1 MDEQTTTGAAPAASS
16 ETLLSLFRR
25 ASHFMARVCHHQ
37 GHAHHAQRR
46 ILGLLKEKG
55 ALSQRELL
63 EILGVR
69 SASLSELL
77 AKLERGGFIIRE
89 RDQQDRRSVI
99 VDLTGQGRDAL
110 GETPQ
115 GRQESAEM
123 LFAPLSPTERQTLEE
138 LLTKLIVALEEAF
151 PDQAS
156 AHRHHEDGHRDHDHC
171 GHGPQGHGPH
181 GHCPHGRDRGRGN
194 GENPHGRGRHS
205 SHGEEGG
212 HGRRHGPDESGRENR
227 HEGRHARGDEEFPV
241 YGLAWESRSFFME

>member
-1 MDEQTTTGAAPAASS
+1 MDEQTTTGTAPPTSS
-16 ETLLSLFRR
+16 EALLSLFRR
-25 ASHFMARVCHHQ
+25 ASHFIARVCHHQ

-55 ALSQRELL
+55 ALGQRELL

-77 AKLERGGFIIRE
+77 AKLERGGFITRE
-89 RDQQDRRSVI
+89 RDQQDGRSVI
-99 VDLTGQGRDAL
+99 VDLTGQGRDSL

-115 GRQESAEM
+115 KQMESAEM

-138 LLTKLIVALEEAF
+138 LLTKLIVALEGAF

-156 AHRHHEDGHRDHDHC
+156 AHRHHEDGRRDHGHC
-171 GHGPQGHGPH
+171 GHSPREHGPH
-181 GHCPHGRDRGRGN
+181 GHCPHGRGRGREN
-194 GENPHGRGRHS
+194 GENTHGRGRHS
-205 SHGEEGG
+205 CHGEEGGHG

-227 HEGRHARGDEEFPV
+227 HEGRRARDGEEFPDE
-241 YGLAWESRSFFME
+241 GKDI